1 MISAPHSFTAR
12 LGQHRGAVSAL
23 SLLLLIML
31 ALLFGPMLS
40 PHAVDAIDFDG
51 DWATGPSLVNAHWF
65 GTDSL
70 GRDVLVRSLE
80 GGRISLLVAFAATL
94 VSLLI
99 GVSYGAV
106 AGYFGGAIDEWM
118 MRAVDILYALPFL
131 FLVILLMVLFGRN
144 LMLVFVAI
152 GAINWLDMARV
163 VRGQAMALRQR
174 EFVLAA
180 HTHGMTH
187 AAILWRHIL
196 PNLAGVVLVTVT
208 LTIPQVI
215 LTESFLSFLG
225 LGVQEPATS
234 WGPLINEGARA
245 MEQTPWALL
254 FPAGLMALTLLC
266 FNLLGDALRDVLDPG
281 QAT

>member
-1 MISAPHSFTAR
+1 MRAPHSLAAR
-12 LGQHRGAVSAL
+12 FGQHHGGVVAL
-23 SLLLLIML
+23 VVLLLIVI
-31 ALLFGPMLS
+31 ALLLGPQLS
-40 PHAVDAIDFDG
+40 PHAVDSIDFDG
-51 DWATGPSLVNAHWF
+51 DWATAPSAIDAHWF

-70 GRDVLVRSLE
+70 GRDVFVRTLE
-80 GGRISLLVAFAATL
+80 GGRISLLVAFAATF

-144 LMLVFVAI
+144 LVLVFVAI

-163 VRGQAMALRQR
+163 VRGQTMALRER
-174 EFVLAA
+174 EFVMAA
-180 HTHGMTH
+180 RTHGMGD
-187 AAILWRHIL
+187 ALILLRHIL
-196 PNLAGVVLVTVT
+196 PNLAGVALVTVT

-234 WGPLINEGARA
+234 WGTLINEGARE

-254 FPAGLMALTLLC
+254 FPAALMALTLLC
-266 FNLLGDALRDVLDPG
+266 FNLLGDALRDALDPRSD
-281 QAT
+281 A

>member
-1 MISAPHSFTAR
+1 MSPSRAWWLRFTRHRAAVFA
-12 LGQHRGAVSAL
+12 LG
-23 SLLLLIML
+23 LLLLIVL
-31 ALLFGPMLS
+31 ALFVGPLLS
-40 PHAVDAIDFDG
+40 AFEVDSIDFDG
-51 DWATGPSLVNAHWF
+51 EWATAPSLVSGHWL

-70 GRDVLVRSLE
+70 GRDVFVRALE

-99 GVSYGAV
+99 GVSYGAL
-106 AGYFGGAIDEWM
+106 AGYVGGALDEWM

-144 LMLVFVAI
+144 LVLVFVAI

-163 VRGQAMALRQR
+163 VRGQVLALKQR
-174 EFVLAA
+174 EFVMAA
-180 HTHGMTH
+180 RTHGMDD
-187 AAILWRHIL
+187 AAILMRHIV

-234 WGPLINEGARA
+234 WGTLINEGARE

-254 FPAGLMALTLLC
+254 FPASLMALTLLC
-266 FNLLGDALRDVLDPG
+266 FNLIGDALRDVLDPRE
-281 QAT
+281 AA

>member
-1 MISAPHSFTAR
+1 MSPSQLLWQRFAT
-12 LGQHRGAVSAL
+12 HRAGLFAL
-23 SLLLLIML
+23 CLLVLIVA
-31 ALLFGPMLS
+31 ALFIGPWLS

-51 DWATGPSLVNAHWF
+51 DWATAPSAVNAHWW

-70 GRDVLVRSLE
+70 GRDVFARALA

-94 VSLLI
+94 VSLVI
-99 GVSYGAV
+99 GVSYGAI
-106 AGYFGGAIDEWM
+106 AGYFGGALDEWM
-118 MRAVDILYALPFL
+118 MRTVDILYALPFL

-144 LMLVFVAI
+144 VVLVFVAI

-163 VRGQAMALRQR
+163 VRGQVLALKAQ

-180 HTHGMTH
+180 HTHGMGN
-187 AAILWRHIL
+187 AAILLRHIL
-196 PNLAGVVLVTVT
+196 PNLAGVVMVTVT

-234 WGPLINEGARA
+234 WGTLINEGARE
-245 MEQTPWALL
+245 MEQTPWTLL

-266 FNLLGDALRDVLDPG
+266 FNLLGDALRDVLDPRD
-281 QAT
+281 QP

>member
-1 MISAPHSFTAR
+1 MNSLWQRFCAQRVAPA
-12 LGQHRGAVSAL
+12 A
-23 SLLLLIML
+23 LLLLVLIVL
-31 ALLFGPMLS
+31 GLLIGPWLS
-40 PHAVDAIDFDG
+40 PHAPDSIDFDG
-51 DWATGPSLVNAHWF
+51 EWATQPSHLNAHWF
-65 GTDSL
+65 GTDGL
-70 GRDVLVRSLE
+70 GRDVLVRTLA
-80 GGRISLLVAFAATL
+80 GGRISLLVAFAATF

-99 GVSYGAV
+99 GVGYGAI
-106 AGYFGGAIDEWM
+106 AGYVGGVLDEWM

-144 LMLVFVAI
+144 VVLVFVAI

-163 VRGQAMALRQR
+163 VRGQVLSLKQR
-174 EFVLAA
+174 EFVMAA
-180 HTHGMTH
+180 HTHGMGS

-196 PNLAGVVLVTVT
+196 PNLAGLVMVTVT

-234 WGPLINEGARA
+234 WGTLINEGAKE
-245 MEQTPWALL
+245 MEATPWALL

-266 FNLLGDALRDVLDPG
+266 FNLVGDALRDALDPRDLP
-281 QAT
+281 

>member
-1 MISAPHSFTAR
+1 MSPSR
-12 LGQHRGAVSAL
+12 LLWRKLLAHRAGACAL
-23 SLLLLIML
+23 VLLLLIVAALFIGPLL
-31 ALLFGPMLS
+31 A
-40 PHAVDAIDFDG
+40 PHAVDTIDFDG
-51 DWATGPSLVNAHWF
+51 EWATAPSAVNAHWF

-70 GRDVLVRSLE
+70 GRDVFVRTLA
-80 GGRISLLVAFAATL
+80 GGRISLLVALAATL

-99 GVSYGAV
+99 GVSYGAI
-106 AGYFGGAIDEWM
+106 AGYFGGALDEWM

-131 FLVILLMVLFGRN
+131 FLVILLMVLFGRHVV
-144 LMLVFVAI
+144 LVFVAI

-163 VRGQAMALRQR
+163 VRGQVLALKQR

-180 HTHGMTH
+180 HTHGMGH
-187 AAILWRHIL
+187 AAILLRHIL
-196 PNLAGVVLVTVT
+196 PNLAGVVMVTVT

-234 WGPLINEGARA
+234 WGTLINEGARE

-266 FNLLGDALRDVLDPG
+266 FNLLGDALRDVLDPRG
-281 QAT
+281 QP

>member
-1 MISAPHSFTAR
+1 MSPAALLWQRFAM
-12 LGQHRGAVSAL
+12 HRVALAAV
-23 SLLLLIML
+23 LLLVLIVL
-31 ALLFGPMLS
+31 ALGIGPWLS
-40 PHAVDAIDFDG
+40 PYATDSIDFDG
-51 DWATGPSLVNAHWF
+51 DWATAPSLAHGHWF

-70 GRDVLVRSLE
+70 GRDVFVRTLA

-106 AGYFGGAIDEWM
+106 AGYFGGALDAWM

-144 LMLVFVAI
+144 LVLVFVAI

-163 VRGQAMALRQR
+163 VRGQVLSLKQR

-180 HTHGMTH
+180 HTHGMDDL
-187 AAILWRHIL
+187 AILLRHIL
-196 PNLAGVVLVTVT
+196 PNLAGIVMVTVT

-234 WGPLINEGARA
+234 WGTLINEGARE

-266 FNLLGDALRDVLDPG
+266 FNLIGDALRDALDPRDSP
-281 QAT
+281 

>member
-1 MISAPHSFTAR
+1 MSAPHSLLAR
-12 LGQHRGAVSAL
+12 LRRHRGAMVAL
-23 SLLLLIML
+23 TALLLIVL
-31 ALLFGPMLS
+31 TLLIGPVLS

-51 DWATGPSLVNAHWF
+51 DWATAPSLINAHWF

-70 GRDVLVRSLE
+70 GRDVFVRTLE

-106 AGYFGGAIDEWM
+106 AGYFGGAVDEWM

-131 FLVILLMVLFGRN
+131 FLVILLMVLFGRH
-144 LMLVFVAI
+144 LVLVFVAI

-163 VRGQAMALRQR
+163 VRGQTMALRTQ
-174 EFVLAA
+174 EFVMAA
-180 HTHGMTH
+180 RTHGMGD
-187 AAILWRHIL
+187 ALILLRHIL
-196 PNLAGVVLVTVT
+196 PNLAGVVMVTVT

-225 LGVQEPATS
+225 LGVQEPSTS
-234 WGPLINEGARA
+234 WGTLINEGARE
-245 MEQTPWALL
+245 MEATPWALL
-254 FPAGLMALTLLC
+254 FPASLMALTLLC
-266 FNLLGDALRDVLDPG
+266 FNLLGDALRDALDPR
-281 QAT
+281 QPA

>member
-1 MISAPHSFTAR
+1 MQAPHSLATC
-12 LGQHRGAVSAL
+12 LLQHRGAVAAL
-23 SLLLLIML
+23 AALVLIVL
-31 ALLFGPMLS
+31 ALIFGPLLS
-40 PHAVDAIDFDG
+40 PHAVDSIDFDG
-51 DWATGPSLVNAHWF
+51 DWATVPSLVNAHWF

-70 GRDVLVRSLE
+70 GRDVLVRTLE

-99 GVSYGAV
+99 GVAYGAV

-144 LMLVFVAI
+144 LVLVFVAI

-163 VRGQAMALRQR
+163 VRGQTMALRER
-174 EFVLAA
+174 EFIMAA
-180 HTHGMTH
+180 RTHGMGD
-187 AAILWRHIL
+187 AAILLRHIL
-196 PNLAGVVLVTVT
+196 PNLAGVVMVTVT

-234 WGPLINEGARA
+234 WGTLINQGARE
-245 MEQTPWALL
+245 MEATPWALL

-266 FNLLGDALRDVLDPG
+266 FNLLGDALRDVLDPRG
-281 QAT
+281 QA

>member
-1 MISAPHSFTAR
+1 MSPVQQLWAR
-12 LGQHRGAVSAL
+12 FLEHRAAVFALG
-23 SLLLLIML
+23 LLGLIVL
-31 ALLFGPMLS
+31 ALFIGPALS
-40 PHAVDAIDFDG
+40 PHAVDSIDFDG
-51 DWATGPSLVNAHWF
+51 EWATAPSVVNAHWF

-70 GRDVLVRSLE
+70 GRDVFVRALS
-80 GGRISLLVAFAATL
+80 GGRISLLVAFAATF

-99 GVSYGAV
+99 GVSYGAI
-106 AGYFGGAIDEWM
+106 AGYFGGALDEWM

-144 LMLVFVAI
+144 VVLVFVAI

-163 VRGQAMALRQR
+163 VRGQVLALKQR

-180 HTHGMTH
+180 HTHGMGS
-187 AAILWRHIL
+187 AAILRQHIV
-196 PNLAGVVLVTVT
+196 PNLMGVVLVTVT

-234 WGPLINEGARA
+234 WGTLINEGARE
-245 MEQTPWALL
+245 MQQTPWALL

-266 FNLLGDALRDVLDPG
+266 FNLVGDALRDVLDPRDSP
-281 QAT
+281 

>member
-1 MISAPHSFTAR
+1 MISAPHALTAR

-23 SLLLLIML
+23 LILLLIML

-234 WGPLINEGARA
+234 WGTLINEGARA

>member
-1 MISAPHSFTAR
+1 MTALPLFWR
-12 LGQHRGAVSAL
+12 RFAAHRAALVALYLLG
-23 SLLLLIML
+23 LIVL
-31 ALLFGPMLS
+31 ALLIGPALS
-40 PHAVDAIDFDG
+40 PHAVDSIDFDG
-51 DWATGPSLVNAHWF
+51 EWATRPSLVHAHWF

-70 GRDVLVRSLE
+70 GRDVFVRVLS
-80 GGRISLLVAFAATL
+80 GGRISLLVALAATL

-99 GVSYGAV
+99 GVVYGAV

-144 LMLVFVAI
+144 VWLVFVAI

-163 VRGQAMALRQR
+163 VRGQVLALKRR
-174 EFVLAA
+174 EFVIAA
-180 HTHGMTH
+180 ITHGLDDR
-187 AAILWRHIL
+187 AILLRHIV
-196 PNLAGVVLVTVT
+196 PNLAGVVMVTVT

-234 WGPLINEGARA
+234 WGTLINEGARE
-245 MEQTPWALL
+245 MDQTPWSLL
-254 FPAGLMALTLLC
+254 FPASLMALTLIC
-266 FNLLGDALRDVLDPG
+266 FNLVGDALRDVLDPRD
-281 QAT
+281 AA

>member
-1 MISAPHSFTAR
+1 MQVPHSFAAR
-12 LGQHRGAVSAL
+12 LAPHRGAMLAL
-23 SLLLLIML
+23 AALLLIVL
-31 ALLFGPMLS
+31 ALVFGPLLS
-40 PHAVDAIDFDG
+40 PHAVDSIDFDG
-51 DWATGPSLVNAHWF
+51 DWATAPSLVNTHWF

-70 GRDVLVRSLE
+70 GRDVLVRTLE

-99 GVSYGAV
+99 GVAYGAV

-144 LMLVFVAI
+144 LVLVFVAI

-163 VRGQAMALRQR
+163 VRGQTLALRER
-174 EFVLAA
+174 EFITAA
-180 HTHGMTH
+180 RTHGMDDVV
-187 AAILWRHIL
+187 ILLRHIL

-234 WGPLINEGARA
+234 WGTLINQGARE
-245 MEQTPWALL
+245 MEATPWALL
-254 FPAGLMALTLLC
+254 FPASLMALTLLC
-266 FNLLGDALRDVLDPG
+266 FNLLGDALRDVLDPRES
-281 QAT
+281 A

>member
-23 SLLLLIML
+23 LILLLIML
-31 ALLFGPMLS
+31 ALVFGPMLS

-234 WGPLINEGARA
+234 WGTLINEGARA

-281 QAT
+281 QAA

>member
-1 MISAPHSFTAR
+1 MTPAGRLWQRFSAHRAALWA
-12 LGQHRGAVSAL
+12 LGA
-23 SLLLLIML
+23 LLLIL
-31 ALLFGPMLS
+31 AALFIGPALS
-40 PHAVDAIDFDG
+40 PHAVDSIDFDG
-51 DWATGPSLVNAHWF
+51 EWATAPSFVNAHWL

-70 GRDVLVRSLE
+70 GRDVFVRGLS

-99 GVSYGAV
+99 GVAYGAI
-106 AGYFGGAIDEWM
+106 AGYFGGALDAWM

-144 LMLVFVAI
+144 VVLVFVAI

-163 VRGQAMALRQR
+163 VRGQVLALKTR
-174 EFVLAA
+174 EFVMAA
-180 HTHGMTH
+180 HTHGLSD
-187 AAILWRHIL
+187 AAILTRHIV
-196 PNLAGVVLVTVT
+196 PNLMGVVMVTVT

-234 WGPLINEGARA
+234 WGTLINEGAKE

-254 FPAGLMALTLLC
+254 FPASLMALTLLC
-266 FNLLGDALRDVLDPG
+266 FNLIGDALRDVLDPRD
-281 QAT
+281 AP

>member
-1 MISAPHSFTAR
+1 MSPAQLLWQRFTEHRAALFA
-12 LGQHRGAVSAL
+12 LG
-23 SLLLLIML
+23 LLLLIVL
-31 ALLFGPMLS
+31 ALFIGPWFS
-40 PHAVDAIDFDG
+40 PHAADSIDFDG
-51 DWATGPSLVNAHWF
+51 EWATAPSAINAHWF

-70 GRDVLVRSLE
+70 GRDVFVRALE
-80 GGRISLLVAFAATL
+80 GGRISLLVAFAATF

-106 AGYFGGAIDEWM
+106 AGYFGGALDEWM

-144 LMLVFVAI
+144 IWLVFVAI

-163 VRGQAMALRQR
+163 VRGQVLALKQR
-174 EFVLAA
+174 EFVMAA
-180 HTHGMTH
+180 HTHGMSN
-187 AAILWRHIL
+187 AAILKRHIL
-196 PNLAGVVLVTVT
+196 PNLAGVVMVTVT

-234 WGPLINEGARA
+234 WGTLINEGARE

-254 FPAGLMALTLLC
+254 FPAALMALTLLC
-266 FNLLGDALRDVLDPG
+266 FNLIGDALRDVLDPRD
-281 QAT
+281 AP